1 MEVYIGLCWRC
12 ECLIYYSL
20 FKPGWHI
27 FGLFPSGLL
36 MELRPE
42 APFDVLL
49 HLDKGKSV
57 PITNEPSGR
66 PRLNVLK
73 HQSSL
78 F

>member
-1 MEVYIGLCWRC
+1 
-12 ECLIYYSL
+12 
-20 FKPGWHI
+20 
-27 FGLFPSGLL
+27 